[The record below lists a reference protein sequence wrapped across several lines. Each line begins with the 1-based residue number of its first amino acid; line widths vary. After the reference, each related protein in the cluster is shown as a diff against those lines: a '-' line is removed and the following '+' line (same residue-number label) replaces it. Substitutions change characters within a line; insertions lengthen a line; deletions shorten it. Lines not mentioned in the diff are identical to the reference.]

1 MEQNNDLFV
10 NIDQKAAK
18 EKESL
23 YEEMLEG
30 RSKPEVK
37 PAQEN
42 IANLKT
48 ETIDQILT
56 KNSQTE
62 LLKKYTHEEAL
73 VQATQYF
80 DGDTLAANVWMN
92 KYALKDSDGNI
103 YELTPDDMHW
113 RLANELARIESK
125 YENPLSAQEIWQLF
139 EQGPF
144 DYPQG

>member
-56 KNSQTE
+56 ENSQTE
-62 LLKKYTHEEAL
+62 LLTKYTHDEAL
-73 VQATQYF
+73 VQAT
-80 DGDTLAANVWMN
+80 
-92 KYALKDSDGNI
+92 K
-103 YELTPDDMHW
+103 
-113 RLANELARIESK
+113 
-125 YENPLSAQEIWQLF
+125 
-139 EQGPF
+139 
-144 DYPQG
+144 